1 MAFRIALARRL
12 LNLSKIVSSFSSSL
26 APPPTSS
33 SAAAVPKL
41 GLLHQSHARLPFA
54 VTGDLP
60 YRVGDRIR
68 FEYLSLPDEE
78 QMVTVSQA
86 RKVLRAAQM
95 EAVRE
100 KLKGLGRSCISYAEF
115 GQICGNV
122 PGIETSTGLTKALD
136 ESGAVVVFGD
146 VVFLR
151 PEMVAKAIER
161 MIPSPAQDESQTE
174 ELRAMEAKK
183 AWIEKAAAA
192 SVRREMWTGLG
203 FIALQT
209 AGFLR
214 LTFWELSWDVME
226 PICFYVTSAYF
237 MLGYAFFLRTSRDP
251 SFEGFFQARFDTK
264 QAGLLKAHGFDVERF
279 HQLRKSR
286 VPAMPDAD
294 SHRPFSH
301 CCH

>member
-12 LNLSKIVSSFSSSL
+12 LNLSKTVSSFSSSL

-41 GLLHQSHARLPFA
+41 GLLHQSHARFPFA
-54 VTGDLP
+54 VNGDLP
-60 YRVGDRIR
+60 HRVGGRIR
-68 FEYLSLPDEE
+68 LEYLSLPDEE
-78 QMVTVSQA
+78 QRVTVSQA
-86 RKVLRAAQM
+86 RKVLRAAQI
-95 EAVRE
+95 EAARE

-115 GQICGNV
+115 VQICGNV
-122 PGIETSTGLTKALD
+122 PGIETSTGLAKALD

-161 MIPSPAQDESQTE
+161 MIPSPAQDESETE

-192 SVRREMWTGLG
+192 AVRREMWAGLG

-209 AGFLR
+209 AAFMR

-251 SFEGFFQARFDTK
+251 SFEGFFQTRFDAK
-264 QAGLLKAHGFDVERF
+264 QAGLLKAHGFDVDRF
-279 HQLRKSR
+279 HRLRKR
-286 VPAMPDAD
+286 RRAMAIDA
-294 SHRPFSH
+294 
-301 CCH
+301 